1 LMAGGQALLDE
12 FVEIE
17 GEREKGRDGRPQG

>member
-1 LMAGGQALLDE
+1 MARGQALLDE

-17 GEREKGRDGRPQG
+17 EEKEKGGGGRPQG